1 MPKSQLEGENV
12 SARIKSL
19 SSCLLRYQITSELL
33 EESPRI
39 IFTILSDDSRQR
51 DNTTANEK
59 KDLQSDTEPKLR
71 PDFD

>member
-59 KDLQSDTEPKLR
+59 KDLQSDTELKLR
-71 PDFD
+71 PGFD